1 MKGIINMSDCL
12 YLYLDESGNLG
23 SGGRYFTI
31 AAVETVNPK
40 PLGNIMKK
48 TILKTKTKFERFQD
62 VKEIKAS
69 ESNQIIKDFFLR
81 RIASKENIQIRYIV
95 SDKKHV
101 KKELLDDENLLY
113 NFMLKLLIVPVAKMQ
128 GLKRLIIILD
138 KRSIKVKSANS
149 FEDYINIILR
159 FELNLDI
166 EIVVEYL
173 ESQNSYAIQAADFI
187 ANAIYTK
194 YEFENEYFYKLFDQ
208 KISFHN
214 LFPPSNFGKPYSE

>member
-1 MKGIINMSDCL
+1 MSDCL

>member
-1 MKGIINMSDCL
+1 
-12 YLYLDESGNLG
+12 
-23 SGGRYFTI
+23 
-31 AAVETVNPK
+31 
-40 PLGNIMKK
+40 
-48 TILKTKTKFERFQD
+48 
-62 VKEIKAS
+62 
-69 ESNQIIKDFFLR
+69 
-81 RIASKENIQIRYIV
+81 
-95 SDKKHV
+95 
-101 KKELLDDENLLY
+101 
-113 NFMLKLLIVPVAKMQ
+113 MLKLLIVPVAKMQ